1 MFFRSKDA
9 NYLNTLVTQTEFF
22 LFIGYDNLTVGA
34 FNGFHSAFFCLNI
47 KL

>member
-22 LFIGYDNLTVGA
+22 VHWLW
-34 FNGFHSAFFCLNI
+34 
-47 KL
+47 